1 MKKANTASLEI
12 KAENSGRVLEQM
24 TARERGDLCSII
36 RQREKVAKACAAQRA
51 AQLRADFEK
60 QLKTTYSYD
69 QDAVWEQAMDEVEK
83 IAQAAQKRVAERC
96 QELGIHERFAPGLDV
111 HWYRA
116 GVQAVEKERTDLR
129 RLSNLLIEASERQ
142 ACLRIM
148 QASVK
153 AQTEIMSTGITS
165 EDGQAFLARI
175 PSVEELMP
183 LIPVTE
189 VQEQLQIEMLGRSRR
204 SY

>member
-1 MKKANTASLEI
+1 MKKANTASSEI
-12 KAENSGRVLEQM
+12 NAENSGRVLEQM

-96 QELGIHERFAPGLDV
+96 QELGIHERFAPGLGV

-165 EDGQAFLARI
+165 EDGQALLARI